1 MTSFKIILATV
12 ALISIADRGLAFSSA
27 SSPSLVGRQR
37 GGVLYQ
43 NEVGSE
49 DASLESDPT
58 GRRGVLSKLVSAS
71 LWTVSGAALG
81 LGGGLGGLPAWA
93 DVSDGNALPEGAAQF
108 GRVIRAKAD
117 LLVR

>member
-1 MTSFKIILATV
+1 MTSLKNILVTV
-12 ALISIADRGLAFSSA
+12 ALLSIADRGLAFSSA
-27 SSPSLVGRQR
+27 PSPSLVGRQR

-43 NEVGSE
+43 QDFRSE
-49 DASLESDPT
+49 DESLESDPT
-58 GRRGVLSKLVSAS
+58 GRRGVLSKLVSAG
-71 LWTVSGAALG
+71 LWTVSGTAL
-81 LGGGLGGLPAWA
+81 LGFGGGLPAWA